1 MGRVLRHTDT
11 ARRGWGG
18 WGCGAPGLAVNALAR
33 SCCFQNP
40 VGTPTTT
47 FRHLRRGDAV
57 TEGPAGGHG
66 EPPAASG
73 SVRRRETAGAPVIA
87 LVVGGLYGFELRAR
101 GTPVPAP
108 GGGWKSF
115 SVPRPLPPAPGEGGR
130 RSPGERR
137 HSRWSWLWA
146 RLPWDLHERQRLLG
160 LVALDLPGARK
171 RRGEEEK
178 ESVSARNRS
187 EEQREQGGASRL
199 AGRVGTGW
207 DRGRKGLHPCPE
219 AQGAHGVLQG
229 GGRGAAPG
237 PTGDTDHP
245 NMP

>member
-1 MGRVLRHTDT
+1 MGRVLRHTDM

-171 RRGEEEK
+171 RREEEEK
-178 ESVSARNRS
+178 ESVSARNRTVRS
-187 EEQREQGGASRL
+187 SGSRAEHPGSLAEWEQ
-199 AGRVGTGW
+199 AGT
-207 DRGRKGLHPCPE
+207 E
-219 AQGAHGVLQG
+219 
-229 GGRGAAPG
+229 GGRGSIPAPRSSWGAAG
-237 PTGDTDHP
+237 RGQRGSSRAHG
-245 NMP
+245 